1 MNQTNKWIIGI
12 LIIAIAALGYFL
24 FKGTNKPQAQTI
36 KVGLIL
42 PLTGE
47 VASLGENAKN
57 GAKLAHDGLSKNVKQ
72 KIELKFEDD
81 NFKPKNTVSA
91 FNKLVENDGANI
103 IICFTSAPCSAVAPI
118 ADRNKIPLIA
128 VASTPVQKDRNFV
141 VRLEISTTEEAKK
154 LAQFIKVKEYS
165 KIASI
170 VAVQDGIKAG
180 YESLSNY
187 SDFAAK
193 EVASES
199 VKPDEKDF
207 RTIIAKL
214 LSKNPDLIFVGLL
227 PGMAGEFGKQA
238 RELGYEGDFFGFN
251 FIEGEE
257 TLVAAQG
264 SLDGIVYTQA
274 SDPEDWFVKKYM
286 RVFNKSIGPGS
297 AHFYDAINLIA
308 IGLEKDIITSTEIYQ
323 YLNSIKNFHG
333 ALGVYS
339 STNSHEFTLPLVLR
353 TIRNGKF
360 APYLKTE

>member
-1 MNQTNKWIIGI
+1 MRNMNQLTKWIVGI
-12 LIIAIAALGYFL
+12 VVIAAIIVGIYFVSN
-24 FKGTNKPQAQTI
+24 GTSKLSTQTL
-36 KVGLIL
+36 KVGVIL

-57 GAKLAHDGLSKNVKQ
+57 GANLAYDELSGDLKQ
-72 KIELKFEDD
+72 KIQLVFEDD
-81 NFKPKNTVSA
+81 NFQPKNTVSA

-154 LAQFIKVKEYS
+154 LAQFIKEKGYS

-170 VAVQDGIKAG
+170 VAVQDGIQAG
-180 YESLSNY
+180 YGTLSNN

-199 VKPDEKDF
+199 VKPDGKDF

-214 LSKNPDLIFVGLL
+214 KGKNPDLIFVGLL

-238 RELGYEGDFFGFN
+238 RELGYEGDFVGFN

-274 SDPEDWFVKKYM
+274 ADPEDWFAKKYKQ
-286 RVFNKSIGPGS
+286 VYNKSIGPGS
-297 AHFYDAINLIA
+297 AHFYDAITIIA
-308 IGLEKDIITSTEIYQ
+308 SGVEKDITASTEINQ
-323 YLNSIKNFHG
+323 YLNRIKDFRG
-333 ALGVYS
+333 ALGEYS
-339 STNSHEFTLPLVLR
+339 STKSHEFTLPLVLR
-353 TIRNGKF
+353 TIRDNKF
-360 APYLKTE
+360 VTY